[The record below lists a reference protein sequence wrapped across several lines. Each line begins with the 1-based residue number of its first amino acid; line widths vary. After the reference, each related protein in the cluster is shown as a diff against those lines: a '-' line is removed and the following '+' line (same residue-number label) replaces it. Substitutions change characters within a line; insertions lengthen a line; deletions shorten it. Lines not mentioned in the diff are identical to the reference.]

1 MRQWGQMTST
11 ASLPLDLLVLSLLVS
26 ALLFFGSSFIVVV
39 PLFFYLLVEIWHPI
53 DPYAALPQKF
63 GRGRLSFLLRLFLIW
78 LIVAGATLLPLL
90 RNITS
95 RLVTEVNENNSSQVY
110 GNIHDGAIQLEQ
122 ALVLLAEG
130 QNPYA
135 ASYRD
140 VLSRYYE
147 LSGNPVPSEGV
158 FDYFVYLPGYLLASL
173 PFYQLFQ
180 ALQLPYD
187 QRWLYLLAYAVLIL
201 LLPTLVERPMLK
213 LTLVAAVALN
223 PLVAGPVI
231 LGMNDVLVLLFLVVA
246 MAALRHQRLL
256 LSAIVFGLACTLK
269 QSAWFVAPFYVLL
282 LYQILPRAT
291 RVRQTV
297 RYLAVIALIVVA
309 IIVPF
314 ALWSLPDFIAD
325 VFAYP
330 GGAVAANYPIRGY
343 TIGMFLLGTG
353 LISTPLDPFPF
364 WILQLGFGVPLLAW
378 LLASQWRRGGPGAT
392 LVNAGAFIFGLGL
405 VSRFFQENYV
415 GFVVAIVSVGIV
427 LNTPDFSDQKSVLP
441 VGSASVV
448 ADAEN
453 HVD

>member
-1 MRQWGQMTST
+1 MRQWGQMKST

-53 DPYAALPQKF
+53 DPYTALPQKF

-78 LIVAGATLLPLL
+78 LIVAGSTLLPLL

-110 GNIHDGAIQLEQ
+110 GNIHDGAIQLEH

-130 QNPYA
+130 KNPYA
-135 ASYRD
+135 ASYHD
-140 VLSRYYE
+140 VLGRYYE

-158 FDYFVYLPGYLLASL
+158 FDYFVYLPGYLLASFPL
-173 PFYQLFQ
+173 YQLFQ

-187 QRWLYLLAYAVLIL
+187 QRWLYLLAYVVLIL
-201 LLPTLVERPMLK
+201 LLPTLVERPTLK

-223 PLVAGPVI
+223 PLLAGPVI

-246 MAALRHQRLL
+246 VAALRHQRLL

-291 RVRQTV
+291 RVRQTL

-378 LLASQWRRGGPGAT
+378 LLASQWRRGGPGT
-392 LVNAGAFIFGLGL
+392 MLVNAGAFIFGLGL

-415 GFVVAIVSVGIV
+415 GFVVAIVSIGIV
-427 LNTPDFSDQKSVLP
+427 LNTSDLSDQESVLP

-448 ADAEN
+448 PDAEN